1 MLLATFQPTQETLD
15 QIIKENGYEKQ
26 PYWCISAETYQD
38 FMMGIAT
45 AFPVYPEILY
55 VFEAENP
62 IAIDSNA
69 WHQHLEHVTDQNVD
83 VSDFQT
89 DRTDILREYLVDEIP
104 EKAYKLDLANI
115 QERDLT
121 SDNELLDEFLE
132 TLNRI
137 LKNGYKQILDL
148 REDSNTIIKNGE
160 PVEAKPG
167 SLENK
172 AARANITLMAF
183 AGTYSPVIYNEILE
197 KFTGKSWYKLQLA
210 NEPNQYWELANA
222 STKLTLLQRVNPVDF
237 MSTMTEALENGVDF
251 NTLTTIANRSFSTN
265 PIAMYDAMAETKTK
279 RNENCPCGSGLKAKK
294 CHLSTT
300 KIQLR

>member
-15 QIIKENGYEKQ
+15 QIITEKGYEKH

-45 AFPVYPEILY
+45 AFSVYPEILY

-104 EKAYKLDLANI
+104 ENVYKLDLANI

-121 SDNELLDEFLE
+121 SDNVLFDEFLD

-148 REDSNTIIKNGE
+148 REDATTIIKNGN
-160 PVEAKPG
+160 PVEVKPG

-183 AGTYSPVIYNEILE
+183 AGTYSPVIYNEIVE
-197 KFTGKSWYKLQLA
+197 KFIGKSWYKLQLT
-210 NEPNQYWELANA
+210 NEPNQDWELANA
-222 STKLTLLQRVNPVDF
+222 STKLTIFQRINPIDF
-237 MSTMTEALENGVDF
+237 ITTMAEALEQGIDF
-251 NTLTTIANRSFSTN
+251 NTLTISANREFSTN
-265 PIAMYDAMAETKTK
+265 PIAMYNTMTETKTQ
-279 RNENCPCGSGLKAKK
+279 RNEPCPCGSGLKAKK

-300 KIQLR
+300 KYD